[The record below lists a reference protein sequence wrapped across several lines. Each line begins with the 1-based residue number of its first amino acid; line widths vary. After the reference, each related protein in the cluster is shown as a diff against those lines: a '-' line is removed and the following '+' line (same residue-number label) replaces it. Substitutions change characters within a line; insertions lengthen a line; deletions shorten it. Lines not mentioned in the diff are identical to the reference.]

1 MAILLL
7 ARLLLGV
14 AYSVANPLGEA
25 PDEADHYAYAAYIG
39 REGRL
44 PEGPELT
51 QSKHPPLYHILAAA
65 VAAELGADMDF
76 GFLRS
81 NPDVGLGPDALAP
94 NFFVHTSLEDWP
106 WRGGALAMH
115 LGRLVTVAAGAI
127 LTAAAYALGRA
138 VWPGWRGGPLAA
150 AAFVAFLPEALFIG
164 GAMSNDILAAM
175 WATIGLWLS
184 LRACRLPA
192 ALGAGLAL
200 GLAIL
205 TKASTAAL
213 VPVAGA
219 AIFAVGLQQEG
230 GAAAHLGQ
238 DRSPQVDLRRWL
250 PSVGRAAAAML
261 AAFLV
266 AAPWLWRNGRLY
278 GDPLGMPL
286 VLATIDRR
294 QGPLALADLAWL
306 ARGWF
311 PSFWGKFGGAGQLAL
326 PAPFYVV
333 WALLVLLA
341 VGGWLRITLSGRL
354 RPLRS
359 PPDGRTLRSAPTMR
373 RAATPYGTMSVAA
386 WIVLLGAPLMA
397 ALAIVSYSRVALGTD
412 QGRLLFPA
420 IAPIALLLA
429 AGMAAW
435 LPANRQHLL
444 APGLAA
450 LMASVAVLALVL
462 GVIVPFVPPQAP
474 TPAEVAG
481 ATASGARFGDSVELA
496 AFRWVGAGSPGP
508 YPMGGHSGPPL
519 PELTLYWRARVPIR
533 QDLRIRLQLTDSAG
547 NLLWESKRS
556 PGAGRFSTDHWPAN
570 RLVRDVY
577 RIPPESLAGAAR
589 VAISLRPFPEGDAL
603 AVDSRAGD
611 EFLLLPIG
619 GP

>member
-51 QSKHPPLYHILAAA
+51 QSKHPPLYHLLAAA
-65 VAAELGADMDF
+65 VAAGLGADMDF

-115 LGRLVTVAAGAI
+115 LGRLVAVAAGT
-127 LTAAAYALGRA
+127 LLAAATYALGRA
-138 VWPGWRGGPLAA
+138 VWPGWRSGPLAA

-164 GAMSNDILAAM
+164 GAISNDILAAM
-175 WATIGLWLS
+175 WVTIGLWLS
-184 LRACRLPA
+184 VRARRLPA

-219 AIFAVGLQQEG
+219 AIFAVGLQIQPSAKP
-230 GAAAHLGQ
+230 GATHWQSALH
-238 DRSPQVDLRRWL
+238 L
-250 PSVGRAAAAML
+250 PSVGRVAAAML

-266 AAPWLWRNGRLY
+266 AAPWLWRNLRLY

-294 QGPLALADLAWL
+294 QGPLTLADLAWL

-359 PPDGRTLRSAPTMR
+359 APDGRTLRSAPTMR

-450 LMASVAVLALVL
+450 VMASVAVLALVL
-462 GVIVPFVPPQAP
+462 GIIVPFAPPQAP

-481 ATASGARFGDSVELA
+481 ATASGARFGDSVELS
-496 AFRWVGAGSPGP
+496 AFRWVRAGSPGP

-519 PELTLYWRARVPIR
+519 PELTLYWRALIPIR
-533 QDLRIRLQLTDSAG
+533 QDLRVRLQLTDSAG

-570 RLVRDVY
+570 RLMRDVY

-603 AVDSRAGD
+603 AVDGRAGD
-611 EFLLLPIG
+611 EFLMLPIG